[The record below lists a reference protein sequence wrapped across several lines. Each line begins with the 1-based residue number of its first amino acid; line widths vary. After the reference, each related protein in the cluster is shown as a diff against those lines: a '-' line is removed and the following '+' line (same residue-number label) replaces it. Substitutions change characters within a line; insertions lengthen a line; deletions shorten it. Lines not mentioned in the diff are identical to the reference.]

1 MTEVPQDVSG
11 RRVSI
16 VIPTAGARGRAWGTE
31 RTYVVGCVASV
42 EKYSYSVNH
51 DYVIV
56 VDPTDD
62 RGYVD
67 ELEALAPG
75 RVTIVNYAAPFHFSR
90 KINLGIAATD
100 AEFVAILNDDME
112 ITDDGWLDRLVGFA
126 AIPDVGAVGAVL
138 RYDDGT
144 IQHAGIRFTNGWV
157 SHAYYREKVERG
169 SDHAALLDR
178 EVSAVTGACIVQRRA
193 VWSEVGG
200 LSPVFPLSYNDVDY
214 CLKIREAGYRILLA
228 GSVEL
233 VHFESKSRNPATQP
247 DERARLR
254 NRWRHRM
261 QVEHFIH

>member
-1 MTEVPQDVSG
+1 MTDIVTDVAG

-16 VIPTAGARGRAWGTE
+16 VIPTAGSRGPAWGTE
-31 RTYVVGCVASV
+31 RTYVVGCVASI
-42 EKYSYSVNH
+42 ERHSYAVDH

-56 VDPTDD
+56 IDPSDND
-62 RGYVD
+62 GYLA
-67 ELEALAPG
+67 EIEELAPG
-75 RVTIVNYAAPFHFSR
+75 RVTIVRYPDPFHFSR

-112 ITDDGWLDRLVGFA
+112 MTDPDWLDRLVVLAGP
-126 AIPDVGAVGAVL
+126 PDVGAVGAVL

-144 IQHAGIRFTNGWV
+144 IQHAGIRFTDGWV
-157 SHAYYREKVERG
+157 SHAYYREALDRG
-169 SDHAALLDR
+169 SSHPAFRDR
-178 EVSAVTGACIVQRRA
+178 EVSAVTGACIVQRRV
-193 VWSEVGG
+193 VWEDVGG

-247 DERARLR
+247 EERARLR

-261 QVEHFIH
+261 QVEHYIH